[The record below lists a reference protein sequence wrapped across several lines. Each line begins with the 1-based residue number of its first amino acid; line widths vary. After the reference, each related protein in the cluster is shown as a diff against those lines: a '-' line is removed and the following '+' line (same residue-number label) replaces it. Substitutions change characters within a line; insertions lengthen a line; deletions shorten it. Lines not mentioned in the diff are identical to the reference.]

1 MTHSSS
7 PSPRNCAAR
16 VARPARCRVRRRL
29 PGTHPRLGSPTVRA
43 PAAQAR
49 EMRREF
55 SALRLRRMARAA
67 FGDRLR
73 VPAEPPD
80 APSEL
85 ASSPARDT
93 TSAEAVLDGRLNV
106 CDRLVALVALTP
118 SAEVHSCGP
127 RGGGV
132 IPCVADQGTDEA
144 VEGGPS
150 LGVGVRQGWMFGS
163 DPCLVECETLL
174 EVVAM
179 VGEGGESGRVV
190 VGTASDAVGVLGPG
204 DEGLDCLG
212 VAITAT
218 IRSFAHSGKGSRRDC
233 TEDCGDRH
241 ADGWPQCA
249 SGGSEDCG
257 DDNHQATCSS
267 GVRMGW
273 GRPSGRSP
281 WGTSSTGQDP
291 FRRQYSSNQ
300 R

>member
-7 PSPRNCAAR
+7 PSPRNCAERAAR
-16 VARPARCRVRRRL
+16 LAGCRVRRRF
-29 PGTHPRLGSPTVRA
+29 PGTRPRLGSPTVRA
-43 PAAQAR
+43 PAARAR
-49 EMRREF
+49 EMKREF

-80 APSEL
+80 APSEQ

-106 CDRLVALVALTP
+106 CDRLVALVALAP

-150 LGVGVRQGWMFGS
+150 LGVGVCQGWMFGS

-174 EVVAM
+174 EGVAV

-190 VGTASDAVGVLGPG
+190 VGTASDAVGELGPS
-204 DEGLDCLG
+204 DECLDRLR
-212 VAITAT
+212 VAVTAT
-218 IRSFAHSGKGSRRDC
+218 IRGFAYSGEDSCHDC
-233 TEDCGDRH
+233 TEDGGDRYT
-241 ADGWPQCA
+241 DSGPECA
-249 SGGSEDCG
+249 SGGGKNCG
-257 DDNHQATCSS
+257 GDTHQATCSA
-267 GVRMGW
+267 GVRMGR

-281 WGTSSTGQDP
+281 WGTSSTGQEP
-291 FRRQYSSNQ
+291 
-300 R
+300 